1 MPESLRY
8 NAKVK
13 TEGKALKKAVIF
25 DLDGTLWDATGRSCA
40 IWNRVLDKHE
50 GITFRMTQE
59 RLATLMGKTMPE
71 IGEELFPAMDEEAR
85 MKIVDEFGDEEV
97 IYLREHG
104 ARVYDG
110 MEDTLAA
117 LIKDYDLYIVS
128 NCQDGYVPAF
138 MHAHGVEKYIR
149 DIEMSGR
156 TGLDKGRNIRLLM
169 ERNGITEA
177 VYVGDTEGDEKATR
191 FAGIP
196 FIWAAYGFGKAVAP
210 DDMIEDITDLP
221 ACLRRLWG

>member
-1 MPESLRY
+1 MDS
-8 NAKVK
+8 
-13 TEGKALKKAVIF
+13 F
-25 DLDGTLWDATGRSCA
+25 
-40 IWNRVLDKHE
+40 
-50 GITFRMTQE
+50 
-59 RLATLMGKTMPE
+59 MGKTMEE
-71 IGEELFPAMDEEAR
+71 IGEMLFPNKDAVFQKEIMDAC
-85 MKIVDEFGDEEV
+85 GDEEV
-97 IYLREHG
+97 VYLREHG
-104 ARVYDG
+104 AILFPQLR
-110 MEDTLAA
+110 ETIQA
-117 LIKDYDLYIVS
+117 LKECYDLYIVS

-191 FAGIP
+191 FVGIP

-221 ACLRRLWG
+221 ACLGRLWG